1 MTRCPEGH
9 FYDPARH
16 TACPWCALPA
26 DNGPTE
32 QKTRAMKVDA
42 QATVAMRPPT
52 PPVPAPHVP
61 PPLPAAVRVEPAA
74 PPPPLPSPSPAPR
87 DPAPVRVE
95 PAAPPPPLPS
105 PSPAPRNPSASSQN
119 ATVRV
124 GGGLKSAIS
133 GIKDGPVVGWLVC
146 LEGPDRGRDY
156 RLRMEKNFIGR
167 APHMDVVIENDTTVS
182 RDKHAIVIFD
192 PKKKTFWLLPGEA
205 SGLVYLNGDL
215 VNSPAQ
221 MKSDDILEVGQTKL
235 VLIPF
240 CGDRYSWSPDAAAAA
255 PPAET

>member
-1 MTRCPEGH
+1 MWEGTASEMTRCPEGH

-26 DNGPTE
+26 DTGLSE
-32 QKTRAMKVDA
+32 QKTRRIRTNA
-42 QATVAMRPPT
+42 QATVPMRPP
-52 PPVPAPHVP
+52 APRVP
-61 PPLPAAVRVEPAA
+61 PPLPGSVRVDPAA
-74 PPPPLPSPSPAPR
+74 PPPPLPAPSPAPR
-87 DPAPVRVE
+87 GPGST
-95 PAAPPPPLPS
+95 PP
-105 PSPAPRNPSASSQN
+105 N

-124 GGGLKSAIS
+124 GAVAKSGL
-133 GIKDGPVVGWLVC
+133 KDGPVVGWLVC

-167 APHMDVVIENDTTVS
+167 APHMDVVIENDSTVS

-192 PKKKTFWLLPGEA
+192 PKKKVFWVLPGEA

-221 MKSDDILEVGQTKL
+221 MKPDDILEVGQTKL

-240 CGDRYSWSPDAAAAA
+240 CGDRYSWSQDAAA
-255 PPAET
+255 PPAEV